1 MKLDEVLKVF
11 RVFSERTRL
20 RIYLALLEAELCV
33 GELMALLKLEQSL
46 LSHQLRILRQAGLI
60 EARKSG
66 RRVFYRPAA
75 DHRKQLEPL
84 LSGLFKEEFE
94 MTSRKVKSI
103 KEKNVCRLAGKK
115 EKELPP
121 RSARTRAVDSARRK
135 A

>member
-1 MKLDEVLKVF
+1 MDEVLKVF

-75 DHRKQLEPL
+75 DYRKQLEPL
-84 LSGLFKEEFE
+84 LRGLLREEFE
-94 MTSRKVKSI
+94 MTARKVKSV
-103 KEKNVCRLAGKK
+103 KEKNVCHPAGKK
-115 EKELPP
+115 QKKLPP
-121 RSARTRAVDSARRK
+121 QPARTRAGDSARRK
-135 A
+135 I